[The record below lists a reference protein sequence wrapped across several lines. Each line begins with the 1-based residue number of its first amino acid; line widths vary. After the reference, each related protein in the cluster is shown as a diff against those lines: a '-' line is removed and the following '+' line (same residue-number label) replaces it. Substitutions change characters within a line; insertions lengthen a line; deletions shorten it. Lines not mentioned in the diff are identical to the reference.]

1 MERNAMR
8 TTGCAAI
15 LVASLMP
22 LAPAAQ
28 GFAALVSP
36 PRFELTA
43 KPGEKLR
50 QVMEVT
56 NAGARAAKY
65 KLKTTDWSLAEDGA
79 VRFDDALGPGSCRPW
94 VAIESKQITVGAGGK
109 YRYRFE
115 VSPPADTPAGECRFA
130 IMIEGDEQT
139 VQSPNGP
146 SFPIAGRLGVIVYV
160 VLGDAAPKLEVTGTR
175 VAPVN
180 DAPVPV
186 ITVKNTG
193 NAHGRITGFLSGTDA
208 SGKKLEFTP
217 SSLPILAG
225 ESRAISLVPYGD
237 KDEVVRIAY
246 PVTVKGKLEWGDN
259 QSTPFEQTFSR

>member
-15 LVASLMP
+15 LVASLIPM
-22 LAPAAQ
+22 ASAAQ

-43 KPGEKLR
+43 KPGDKVR
-50 QVMEVT
+50 QVMEIT
-56 NAGARAAKY
+56 NAGAQAAKY
-65 KLKTTDWSLAEDGA
+65 KLRTADWSLADDGA
-79 VRFDDALGPGSCRPW
+79 VKFDDSLAPGSCRPW
-94 VAIESKQITVGAGGK
+94 VAIESRQITVGAGAK
-109 YRYRFE
+109 HRYRFE
-115 VSPPADTPAGECRFA
+115 ISPPADAPGGECRFA

-146 SFPIAGRLGVIVYV
+146 SFPIAGRLGVIVYLG
-160 VLGDAAPKLEVTGTR
+160 LGDAAPKLEVTGST

-180 DAPVPV
+180 GVPVPV
-186 ITVKNTG
+186 ITVKNNG

-217 SSLPILAG
+217 STLPILPG
-225 ESRAISLVPYGD
+225 ESRSISLVPYGD
-237 KDEVVRIAY
+237 KDEVIKVAY
-246 PVTVKGKLEWGDN
+246 PITIKGKLEWGGN

>member
-1 MERNAMR
+1 MARNSMR

-15 LVASLMP
+15 LVASLIP
-22 LAPAAQ
+22 LASGAQ

-43 KPGEKLR
+43 KAGEKLR

-56 NAGARAAKY
+56 NAGAQAAKY

-79 VRFDDALGPGSCRPW
+79 VRFDDELAPGSCRPW

-109 YRYRFE
+109 YRFRFE
-115 VSPPADTPAGECRFA
+115 VSPPADAPAGECRFA

-160 VLGDAAPKLEVTGTR
+160 ALGDAAPKLEVIGTK

-180 DAPVPV
+180 DVPQPV
-186 ITVKNTG
+186 IVLKNTG

-217 SSLPILAG
+217 SSLPIMVG
-225 ESRAISLVPYGD
+225 ESRSIALIAYGE
-237 KDEVVRIAY
+237 KDEVIRISY
-246 PVTVKGKLEWGDN
+246 PITIKGKLEWGDN
-259 QSTPFEQTFSR
+259 RSTPFEQTFSR